1 MRIARRE
8 FLKAFGVGVCLSTI
22 RSSSLLGS
30 GSSGRPHIILCMADD
45 QGWGDMAY
53 NGHPVLKTPNFDAM
67 AAAALRFD
75 RFYAAAP
82 VCSPTRGSVM
92 TGRHP
97 NRFGCFQWG
106 HTLRP
111 QEITIAEALKT
122 VGYVTGHFGKWH
134 LGSVRKGCPVNPGA
148 SGFDE
153 WFSAPNFFDNNPIL
167 SREGIAVQ
175 TQGES
180 SMVSV
185 DAAIEFIRRNVGSSQ
200 PFLAVIWF
208 GSPHRPHQAIEQDRA
223 LYGAHS
229 EKEQHF
235 YGVIAGMDRAFGK
248 LRRELRALGIHENTI
263 LWYCSDNGGLP
274 DVGATGGRGHK
285 GTVYEGGLRV
295 PAILEWPARIPVPE
309 KTQIPCTTS
318 DIYPTLVEIAG
329 VKLEK
334 QPPLDGISL
343 VPLINGKMKS
353 RPKPIGFWDY
363 PARGVRTPSKEF
375 MSELLAAQKA
385 GNEAGDES
393 RLRPDAGKITRQ
405 YPEDTFPGHS
415 AWLDWPW
422 KLHRIEAEK
431 GLELALYN
439 LAADP
444 QERNNMAAKYPERA
458 ESMRAELEQWQ
469 KSVIRSLNGE
479 DYQVLTKLRR
489 LPEAVKGWLQVL
501 PSP

>member
-1 MRIARRE
+1 
-8 FLKAFGVGVCLSTI
+8 
-22 RSSSLLGS
+22 
-30 GSSGRPHIILCMADD
+30 
-45 QGWGDMAY
+45 
-53 NGHPVLKTPNFDAM
+53 
-67 AAAALRFD
+67 
-75 RFYAAAP
+75 
-82 VCSPTRGSVM
+82 
-92 TGRHP
+92 
-97 NRFGCFQWG
+97 
-106 HTLRP
+106 
-111 QEITIAEALKT
+111 
-122 VGYVTGHFGKWH
+122 
-134 LGSVRKGCPVNPGA
+134 
-148 SGFDE
+148 
-153 WFSAPNFFDNNPIL
+153 
-167 SREGIAVQ
+167 
-175 TQGES
+175 
-180 SMVSV
+180 
-185 DAAIEFIRRNVGSSQ
+185 
-200 PFLAVIWF
+200 
-208 GSPHRPHQAIEQDRA
+208 
-223 LYGAHS
+223 
-229 EKEQHF
+229 
-235 YGVIAGMDRAFGK
+235 MDRAFGK

-439 LAADP
+439 LAADS
-444 QERNNMAAKYPERA
+444 QEQNNMAAKYPERA